1 MQSIFTCLR
10 KVKEG
15 GFGSVLS
22 LDIATTQVKRMS
34 NLAIASGLRPSSFQA
49 IFLIGPPS
57 AHPYIL
63 PGPMQGPIQGPTQQG
78 PITASTNTSRSSH
91 DGGRPKK
98 AQRKA
103 TPLYA
108 LTLKN
113 VEYLKGTNKKQVHDY
128 AYQTDKQK
136 PKDFDVCLSKVKK
149 HIREQNREKA
159 QQNHKKKSNMEVPP
173 KSTCYIA

>member
-1 MQSIFTCLR
+1 
-10 KVKEG
+10 
-15 GFGSVLS
+15 
-22 LDIATTQVKRMS
+22 MS
-34 NLAIASGLRPSSFQA
+34 NLAIASRLGPSSFQA
-49 IFLIGPPS
+49 IFPIGPPS
-57 AHPYIL
+57 VHPYIL
-63 PGPMQGPIQGPTQQG
+63 PGPTQEPMQGPTQGPTQG
-78 PITASTNTSRSSH
+78 PITATNRSRSS

-113 VEYLKGTNKKQVHDY
+113 VEDLKGTNKKQVRAY
-128 AYQTDKQK
+128 AYQIDKQK

-149 HIREQNREKA
+149 HIRDRNREKRT

-173 KSTCYIA
+173 KST